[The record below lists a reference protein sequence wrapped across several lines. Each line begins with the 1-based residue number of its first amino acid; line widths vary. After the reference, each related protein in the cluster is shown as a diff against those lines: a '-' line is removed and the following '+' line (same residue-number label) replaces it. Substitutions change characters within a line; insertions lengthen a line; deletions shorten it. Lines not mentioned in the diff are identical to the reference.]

1 MNDAA
6 IPMHL
11 LNSYV
16 GLTDSYEKSTQNA
29 KTVRRINETL
39 ASNNEYSTCILEL
52 ERVVRSLELLAV
64 DTLLY
69 R

>member
-6 IPMHL
+6 VPLHL

-16 GLTDSYEKSTQNA
+16 GLADSYEKSMQNA

-39 ASNNEYSTCILEL
+39 ASNNEYSTCLLEL

-64 DTLLY
+64 
-69 R
+69 